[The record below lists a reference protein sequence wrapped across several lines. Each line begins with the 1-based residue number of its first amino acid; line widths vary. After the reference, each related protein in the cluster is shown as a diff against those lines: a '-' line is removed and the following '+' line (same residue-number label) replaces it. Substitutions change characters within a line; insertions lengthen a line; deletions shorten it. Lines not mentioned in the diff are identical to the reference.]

1 MALCSNLCGGPL
13 LSHQT
18 TPCSTRLG
26 DIRSIGFILCKEVFD
41 KIAADP
47 ENPASWE
54 DITDPAL
61 NVANANGTFVNDL
74 QIERT
79 SEISF
84 VERFVSDGTA
94 ENSDGVTYTL
104 SIISQNISCENNEFW
119 KSLNGRSAYPV
130 LFYNDGRMEISEV
143 QFPFYTAMPSATKN
157 TVQTYNIESSKKFP
171 LGKNWICIENSPV
184 LPGINF

>member
-1 MALCSNLCGGPL
+1 MALCVNACSGPL

-26 DIRSIGFILCKEVFD
+26 DIRSIIFITCKEVFD
-41 KIAADP
+41 QIAADP

-54 DITDPAL
+54 DITIPAN
-61 NVANANGTFVNDL
+61 NVGNANGVIVNDL

-84 VERFVSDGTA
+84 VERFVSDGT
-94 ENSDGVTYTL
+94 ENNSDGVTYTL
-104 SIISQNISCENNEFW
+104 NILDQSISCENNEFW
-119 KSLNGRSAYPV
+119 RSLNGRNSFVA

-157 TVQTYNIESSKKFP
+157 TVQTYSIEASKKFP
-171 LGKNWICIENSPV
+171 ISKSWICVENAPV

>member
-1 MALCSNLCGGPL
+1 MALCSNLCGSPL

-26 DIRSIGFILCKEVFD
+26 DIRSIVFITCKEVFD
-41 KIAADP
+41 QIAADP
-47 ENPASWE
+47 ENHASWE
-54 DITDPAL
+54 DITNPA
-61 NVANANGTFVNDL
+61 NNIGNANGTIVNDL

-84 VERFVSDGTA
+84 VERFVSDGT
-94 ENSDGVTYTL
+94 ENNSDGVTYTL
-104 SIISQNISCENNEFW
+104 AILDQNISCENNEFW
-119 KSLNGRSAYPV
+119 RSLNGRSAYV
-130 LFYNDGRMEISEV
+130 ALAYNDGRMEISEV

-157 TVQTYNIESSKKFP
+157 TVQTYSVEASKKFP
-171 LGKNWICIENSPV
+171 TSKSWICLENAPV